1 MKQNII
7 PTPNFQKSTKKLLKK
22 YKLLLDDLESFGDKF
37 DEYANSA
44 VELGRGCYKVRLEN
58 SSIPTGKSGGF
69 RIIYFY
75 KYENDIYLL
84 EIYSKTQL
92 ANISDDKILDILKSV
107 GLD

>member
-7 PTPNFQKSTKKLLKK
+7 PTPNFKKSTKKLLKK
-22 YKLLLDDLESFGDKF
+22 YKLLLNDLENFNNKF
-37 DEYANSA
+37 EDYTNLAID
-44 VELGRGCYKVRLEN
+44 LGGGCYKVRLEN

-84 EIYSKTQL
+84 EIYSKTQFE
-92 ANISDDKILDILKSV
+92 NISDDKILDILKKEN
-107 GLD
+107 L

>member
-22 YKLLLDDLESFGDKF
+22 HKLLLKDLENFNDKF

-44 VELGRGCYKVRLEN
+44 VKLGKSCYKVRLEN

-69 RIIYFY
+69 RIVYFY
-75 KYENDIYLL
+75 KYENNIFLL
-84 EIYSKTQL
+84 EIYSKTEL
-92 ANISDDKILDILKSV
+92 ENISDNKILDILKNS
-107 GLD
+107 GL